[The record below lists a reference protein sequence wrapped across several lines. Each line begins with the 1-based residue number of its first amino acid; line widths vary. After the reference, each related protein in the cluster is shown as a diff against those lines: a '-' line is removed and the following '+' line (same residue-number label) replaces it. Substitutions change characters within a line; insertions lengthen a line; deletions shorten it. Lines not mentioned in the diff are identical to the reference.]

1 MQKAKK
7 LLLFTYLMGLMIIP
21 LLTLTSCA
29 PIDQAEVINDLLPNL
44 WIFLAHIFA
53 TVVLL
58 IICIWL
64 VWRPTK
70 NALAKRHD
78 FIQKE
83 IDDATNAK
91 KDALKYL
98 SEANDAKV
106 KAFAEAKAIINNAE
120 QQAYTR
126 KEQIE
131 EEAQINS
138 KLIESKAQDDAARIK
153 SNIQKNMNQQIID
166 LAFAASSALLKE
178 RVSKKDADEFVNEF
192 IMAIQNKQEKK

>member
-1 MQKAKK
+1 MQKPLKI
-7 LLLFTYLMGLMIIP
+7 LLFTFISLLMISSLIF
-21 LLTLTSCA
+21 LTGCS
-29 PIDQAEVINDLLPNL
+29 PIDQTSVIDDLLPNL
-44 WIFLAHIFA
+44 WIFLAHVFA

-70 NALAKRHD
+70 NSLAKRHE

-83 IDDATNAK
+83 IDDAINAK

-106 KAFAEAKAIINNAE
+106 KAFGEAKKIITNAE
-120 QQAYTR
+120 KQAYAR

-131 EEAQINS
+131 QEAKMNS
-138 KLIESKAQDDAARIK
+138 ILIESKAHDDALKIK
-153 SNIQKNMNQQIID
+153 NDMQKSMNQQIID
-166 LAFAASSALLKE
+166 LAFAASNALLKDK
-178 RVSKKDADEFVNEF
+178 VNKSDADEFVNDF
-192 IMAIQNKQEKK
+192 ISALNDKDLKK